1 MEEKDE
7 LTMCPMCDAGL
18 KRQKVLIIGGIENDS
33 YIIKKILEKWKKL
46 ENMEVENKPV
56 FLEDKDENV
65 LLLEDYAALELK
77 VLALSQDP
85 PDYRNDQE
93 IFLAKKQKYNKRR
106 KR

>member
-18 KRQKVLIIGGIENDS
+18 KRQRAIIVGGFGES
-33 YIIKKILEKWKKL
+33 SAIIKRFVEQLKKL
-46 ENMEVENKPV
+46 ENVEVENKPV
-56 FLEDKDENV
+56 CIEDDNK

-77 VLALSQDP
+77 VLAQIQDP

-93 IFLAKKQKYNKRR
+93 IFLAKKAKYNKRR